1 MIKSSSI
8 FPSASIKERIN
19 SWYFEKLNRD
29 DVEVRSTVLAVLMLK
44 KTTDVKKASAFLLRP

>member
-44 KTTDVKKASAFLLRP
+44 KRQM